1 MANPNIV
8 NVTTILGVTTYLT
21 PSGTSAVVLL
31 PNAAS
36 SNLVFKIN
44 NIVAAN
50 VNGTNAVDTTVSI
63 YTNGAVA
70 QGSAPSSGTAFPIVS
85 TVSVPA
91 DASLIVADK
100 TTGIYLMEGTSIVVT
115 SGTASGITYSIS
127 YESIAS

>member
-8 NVTTILGVTTYLT
+8 NVTSILGTTTYLT
-21 PSGTSAVVLL
+21 PSGTTAVVLL

-36 SNLVFKIN
+36 SNTVFKIN
-44 NIVAAN
+44 QIVAAN
-50 VNGTNAVDTTVSI
+50 VNGSSAVDTTVSI

-70 QGSAPSSGTAFPIVS
+70 QGSAPSGGTAFPIVS

-91 DASLIVADK
+91 DASLIVVDK
-100 TTGIYLMEGTSIVVT
+100 TTAVYLMEGTSIVVT

-127 YESIAS
+127 YEVIAS

>member
-8 NVTTILGVTTYLT
+8 NVTAIYGTTTYLT
-21 PSGTSAVVLL
+21 PSGTTAVVLL

-36 SNLVFKIN
+36 SGTVYKIN
-44 NIVAAN
+44 NIIAAN
-50 VNGTNAVDTTVSI
+50 VNGSAAVDTTVSI

-70 QGSAPSSGTAFPIVS
+70 QGSAPAGGTAYPIVS

-100 TTGIYLMEGTSIVVT
+100 TTGIYLQEGTSIVVT
-115 SGTASGITYSIS
+115 SGTASGITYSVS
-127 YESIAS
+127 YENIS

>member
-1 MANPNIV
+1 MANPNLFAA
-8 NVTTILGVTTYLT
+8 TTASGTTTYLT
-21 PSGTSAVVLL
+21 PSATTAVVLV

-36 SNLVFKIN
+36 SGQVFKIN

-50 VNGTNAVDTTVSI
+50 VNGSAAVDTTVAI

-70 QGSAPSSGTAFPIVS
+70 QGSAPSSGTAYPIVS

-100 TTGIYLMEGTSIVVT
+100 TTGLYLMEGSSIIVT

-127 YESIAS
+127 YEVIS

>member
-8 NVTTILGVTTYLT
+8 NVTAIYGTTTYLT
-21 PSGTSAVVLL
+21 PSATTAVVLL

-36 SNLVFKIN
+36 SGLVYKIN

-50 VNGTNAVDTTVSI
+50 VNGSAAVDTTVSI

-70 QGSAPSSGTAFPIVS
+70 QGSAPSGGTAFPIVS

-100 TTGIYLMEGTSIVVT
+100 TTGIYLQEGTSIVVT

-127 YESIAS
+127 YENIS

>member
-1 MANPNIV
+1 MANPNLV
-8 NVTTILGVTTYLT
+8 NVSSITGNTTYLT

-36 SNLVFKIN
+36 SNNVFKIN
-44 NIVAAN
+44 QIIAAN

-70 QGSAPSSGTAFPIVS
+70 QGSAPSGGTAYPIAS
-85 TVSVPA
+85 TISVPA
-91 DASLIVADK
+91 DASLVVVDK
-100 TTGIYLMEGTSIVVT
+100 TTPIYLMEGTSITVT

-127 YESIAS
+127 YEILS